1 MLKKILVTILIASFT
16 LFFSAC
22 ASESPKQVAAAPKN
36 SPIAVFPNQIAV
48 VYQGNM
54 EVQVAD
60 VDSTS
65 IQIERLAGKYGGYLA
80 GTQSWW
86 SDGRKITILEL
97 AVPTANFASLCN
109 AVRGLGSLVSESI
122 SSIVVSD
129 KPSSHFS
136 SLTVQLRSEGS
147 LPPPPD
153 HNGWDPLR
161 TVQRAWQVFLTIFG
175 FLADIL
181 IWVVIVGGP
190 FVLIALG
197 IGVLMRRLRKPLQ

>member
-1 MLKKILVTILIASFT
+1 MLRKILFTILIGGFIII
-16 LFFSAC
+16 FSAC

-36 SPIAVFPNQIAV
+36 SPIAVFPNQIAI

-54 EVQVAD
+54 ELKVAD
-60 VDSTS
+60 VDSAS
-65 IQIERLAGKYGGYLA
+65 IQLERMAGKYGGYLA

-86 SDGRKITILEL
+86 IDGRKITILEL
-97 AVPTANFASLCN
+97 FVPTANFESLCN

-122 SSIVVSD
+122 SSVVVSD

-136 SLTVQLRSEGS
+136 SLTVQLRSGGS
-147 LPPPPD
+147 LPTPPI
-153 HNGWDPLR
+153 HSGWDPLR

-197 IGVLMRRLRKPLQ
+197 IRVLLRRL